1 MSTSDNSRADNPMMA
16 QARELLTQLESGNS
30 VDAMQTISSLHFQRD
45 QFLYQEVGK
54 LTRSLHTAIR
64 NFDIDTADDNAAAK
78 DMSKMSDASDRLN
91 YVIEKTENAANKTMD
106 LVEDTIP
113 ISSDLGDQ
121 ARSLK
126 SEWTK
131 LMNKQMKP
139 DEFRALTKQMDSF
152 LDLAAGETSKIDQNL
167 SNILLA
173 QDFQDLTGQVIKRVI
188 TLVKDVESNLVEL
201 VRMAGTVDHIAGIQ
215 HEEEEA
221 TIANPEE
228 DAVGAEG
235 PIINAEERD
244 DVVTSQDDVDDLLS
258 SLGF

>member
-1 MSTSDNSRADNPMMA
+1 MVE
-16 QARELLTQLESGNS
+16 QAKELISQLESGNS
-30 VDAMQTISSLHFQRD
+30 VDAMQIISSLHFQRD

-64 NFDIDTADDNAAAK
+64 NFAIDALDASSAK
-78 DMSKMSDASDRLN
+78 EMSRMADASDRLN

-113 ISSDLGDQ
+113 LSSDLGDQ

-139 DEFRALTKQMDSF
+139 EEFRELTKQMDSF
-152 LDLAAGETSKIDQNL
+152 LDFAAGETSKIDQNL

-188 TLVKDVESNLVEL
+188 TLVQDVESNLVDL
-201 VRMAGTVDHIAGIQ
+201 VRMAGTVDHLAGIT
-215 HEEEEA
+215 HEEETKLTAEDEREQA
-221 TIANPEE
+221 IGPEGPVINPES
-228 DAVGAEG
+228 
-235 PIINAEERD
+235 RD

>member
-1 MSTSDNSRADNPMMA
+1 MSTSDNKRVDNAMVE
-16 QARELLTQLESGNS
+16 QAKELLSQLEKGNS

-64 NFDIDTADDNAAAK
+64 NFAIDALDDNGANEASRMA
-78 DMSKMSDASDRLN
+78 DASDRLN

-113 ISSDLGDQ
+113 LSSDLGDQ

-126 SEWTK
+126 AEWTK

-139 DEFRALTKQMDSF
+139 EEFRELTKQMDSF
-152 LDLAAGETSKIDQNL
+152 LDFAAGETSKIDQNL

-188 TLVKDVESNLVEL
+188 TLVQDVESNLVEL
-201 VRMAGTVDHIAGIQ
+201 VRMAGTVDHLAGIQ
-215 HEEEEA
+215 HEAEPTTAESEEEDR
-221 TIANPEE
+221 IGP
-228 DAVGAEG
+228 EG
-235 PIINAEERD
+235 PVINADKRD